1 MQKIFCFELLEAC
14 QAESWD
20 YQQIKQ
26 IRIITVKTGQHKTR
40 QNDMN
45 GPAKKKVCSTDS
57 DMSINTPR

>member
-1 MQKIFCFELLEAC
+1 MQKIFCFEHLEAC

-45 GPAKKKVCSTDS
+45 GPAKKKG
-57 DMSINTPR
+57 MFHRQ